1 MPTNEYLKQMRSDF
15 SKQSLSKK
23 DVNANPFTQFK
34 NWLSEADES
43 KVLEPIAT
51 CISTV
56 SKYGQPSSRI
66 VYIRDIQENGMVF
79 YTNYGSKKSMDL
91 EGNPKASMN
100 LFWPELERQ
109 IRIEGIIEKVED
121 SISDLYFNDRP
132 KASQIGAW
140 ASHQSDKLQNRKEL
154 EDRVAELTKK
164 YENEPV
170 PRPKNWGG
178 FILVPHYFEFWQ
190 GRKSRLHDR
199 IAFSK
204 DMDVWKIDRLNP

>member
-1 MPTNEYLKQMRSDF
+1 MRSDF

-23 DVNANPFTQFK
+23 DVNENPFTQFK
-34 NWLSEADES
+34 NWLSEANES

-66 VYIRDIQENGMVF
+66 VYIRDIQKNGLVF
-79 YTNYGSKKSMDL
+79 FTNYESKKGSDL
-91 EGNPKASMN
+91 EVNPKASMN

-109 IRIEGIIEKVED
+109 IRIEGIIEKVPE
-121 SISDLYFNDRP
+121 SVSDDYFNDRP

-140 ASHQSDKLQNRKEL
+140 ASHQSDKLQNRKQL
-154 EDRVAELTKK
+154 EDRVEQLSKK
-164 YENEPV
+164 FENQEV

-178 FILVPHYFEFWQ
+178 YILVPHYFEFWQ

-199 IAFSK
+199 IAYSQ
-204 DMDVWKIDRLNP
+204 DEDVWKITRLNP